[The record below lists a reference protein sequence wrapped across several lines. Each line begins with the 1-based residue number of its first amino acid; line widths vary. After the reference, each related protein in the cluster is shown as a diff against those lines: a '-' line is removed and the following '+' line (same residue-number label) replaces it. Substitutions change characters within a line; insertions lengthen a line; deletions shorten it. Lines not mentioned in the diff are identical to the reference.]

1 MNTLYIAKA
10 SGEREAFNIDK
21 FKRSLRRAG
30 APNDIIEQII
40 HEVMQLRP
48 YNTQELHH
56 YAFNRL
62 RELNPPLAARYNI
75 KQAIMDL
82 GPAGFP
88 FEKFVAEI
96 FKKHGYTALTGQI
109 VVGKCVDHE
118 VDVVAQKDNEL
129 HMVECKFHNQAG
141 LKSDVKIALYV
152 KARFQDIN
160 ESHAQQSSKRFAHA
174 WLATNTQLTTQA
186 IQYAQCAG
194 LRILSWSFPKG
205 NSLPELIDSL
215 GLHPVTA
222 LTTIN
227 KSQKQNLIHSGLI
240 LCEQLL
246 QSQNQHQLKL
256 IGLKE
261 FEINQLL
268 QEAKGVCELHSK

>member
-1 MNTLYIAKA
+1 MRTLYITKA
-10 SGEREAFNIDK
+10 SGEKEAFNVDK
-21 FKRSLRRAG
+21 FKRSLRKAG
-30 APNDIIEQII
+30 APNTIIQQII
-40 HEVMQLRP
+40 DEVIQLQP
-48 YNTQELHH
+48 QSTWELHR

-62 RELNPPLAARYNI
+62 KELNPPLAARYNI

-129 HMVECKFHNQAG
+129 HMVECKFHNQPG

-160 ESHAQQSSKRFAHA
+160 ESPNNQQAQRFAHA

-186 IQYAQCAG
+186 IQYAQCSG
-194 LRILSWSFPKG
+194 LRILSWSYPHG

-222 LTTIN
+222 LTSIN
-227 KSQKQNLIHSGLI
+227 RSQKQNLIHSGLI

-246 QSQNQHQLKL
+246 ESHNLHKLKQ

-261 FEINQLL
+261 FEINQLI
-268 QEAKGVCELHSK
+268 QEAQVVCSIKPE